1 VQAANESEFLL
12 ELLVQWEELRQQG
25 KSATPEEL
33 CPGNPQL
40 QALLRERL
48 AKRQRLQA
56 VLDLPGETR
65 REQPAA
71 AASLPVIEGY
81 AIGELLGRGGMGVVY
96 RARQNVLQRQVA
108 LKIVLGGASASAV
121 ERGRFRTEAEAVARL
136 QHPNIVTIYEVGEQG
151 GCPYLA
157 LEFVSGG
164 SLAQQLDGTPMPP
177 RRAAQ
182 LLLDLARAAQH
193 AHEQGIVHRDLKPA
207 NILLTET
214 GTVKVADFGLAKRLD
229 AELGHTQTGA
239 VLGSPSYMAPEQAAG
254 RTAEVGPLTDVYA
267 LGAILYELLTGRP
280 PFVSPSVLETLD
292 QVREHEPVAP
302 SSLQPRVSHDLEVIC
317 LKCLQKAPADRYSS
331 AAALAA
337 DLQAF
342 LEGEPIQAR
351 SFTGLEKIAR
361 AIRRNRLDERIRPLS
376 TIYLVAGP
384 LCLLLHLAVYLLW
397 GRSPRFPEVIVLVST
412 VTVLCLP
419 VGILVCFPW
428 LFQALSSQNRRRIW
442 AVWGS
447 NLVGSLLALLIFWLK
462 TPTDDPERLLLV
474 YPVLGLMAGTAFFA
488 MAEEFGLSYVVGAG
502 IIAVAVLNAFV
513 PYWAPLIV
521 AFLANLNLLSAAL
534 VLRRLGAPGDR
545 PA

>member
-1 VQAANESEFLL
+1 VHPANESEFLL

-25 KSATPEEL
+25 KSATPEDL
-33 CPGNPQL
+33 CPDDPHL

-48 AKRQRLQA
+48 ARRQRLQA
-56 VLDLPGETR
+56 ALDLPTYTR
-65 REQPAA
+65 REQPPG

-121 ERGRFRTEAEAVARL
+121 ERARFRTEAEAVARL
-136 QHPNIVTIYEVGEQG
+136 QHPNIVT
-151 GCPYLA
+151 
-157 LEFVSGG
+157 
-164 SLAQQLDGTPMPP
+164 
-177 RRAAQ
+177 
-182 LLLDLARAAQH
+182 
-193 AHEQGIVHRDLKPA
+193 
-207 NILLTET
+207 
-214 GTVKVADFGLAKRLD
+214 
-229 AELGHTQTGA
+229 
-239 VLGSPSYMAPEQAAG
+239 
-254 RTAEVGPLTDVYA
+254 VYA
-267 LGAILYELLTGRP
+267 LGAILYEMLTGRP
-280 PFVSPSVLETLD
+280 PFVSTSVLETLD
-292 QVREHEPVAP
+292 QVREHEPAAP
-302 SSLQPRVSHDLEVIC
+302 SSLQPRVPHDLEVIC
-317 LKCLQKAPADRYSS
+317 LKCLQKAPADRYAS

-351 SFTGLEKIAR
+351 SLTGLEQIAR
-361 AIRRNRLDERIRPLS
+361 AIRRNRLDERTRPLS

-384 LCLLLHLAVYLLW
+384 VVLLLHLAVYLLW
-397 GRSPRFPEVIVLVST
+397 GASPRFPEVIVLVST
-412 VTVLCLP
+412 VTLVIQP
-419 VGILVCFPW
+419 VAIMVFCPW
-428 LFQALSSQNRRRIW
+428 LLRPLSSQHRRRIW

-462 TPTDDPERLLLV
+462 TPADDPERLLLV
-474 YPVLGLMAGTAFFA
+474 YPVLGLLTGTAFFA
-488 MAEEFGLSYVVGAG
+488 FAEDFGGNYVVGAG

-513 PYWAPLIV
+513 PFWAPLIV

>member
-1 VQAANESEFLL
+1 
-12 ELLVQWEELRQQG
+12 
-25 KSATPEEL
+25 
-33 CPGNPQL
+33 
-40 QALLRERL
+40 
-48 AKRQRLQA
+48 
-56 VLDLPGETR
+56 
-65 REQPAA
+65 
-71 AASLPVIEGY
+71 
-81 AIGELLGRGGMGVVY
+81 M
-96 RARQNVLQRQVA
+96 
-108 LKIVLGGASASAV
+108 
-121 ERGRFRTEAEAVARL
+121 
-136 QHPNIVTIYEVGEQG
+136 
-151 GCPYLA
+151 
-157 LEFVSGG
+157 
-164 SLAQQLDGTPMPP
+164 
-177 RRAAQ
+177 
-182 LLLDLARAAQH
+182 
-193 AHEQGIVHRDLKPA
+193 
-207 NILLTET
+207 
-214 GTVKVADFGLAKRLD
+214 
-229 AELGHTQTGA
+229 
-239 VLGSPSYMAPEQAAG
+239 
-254 RTAEVGPLTDVYA
+254 
-267 LGAILYELLTGRP
+267 LTGRP
-280 PFVSPSVLETLD
+280 PFVSTSVLETLD

-302 SSLQPRVSHDLEVIC
+302 SSLQPRVPHDLEVIC

-351 SFTGLEKIAR
+351 SFTGLEQIAR

-384 LCLLLHLAVYLLW
+384 LCLLAHLLVYLLW

-412 VTVLCLP
+412 ATVLCLP

-428 LFQALSSQNRRRIW
+428 LFQAANSRLRRRIW

-462 TPTDDPERLLLV
+462 TPQDEPERLLLV

-488 MAEEFGLSYVVGAG
+488 FTEEFGLNYVVGAG

-534 VLRRLGAPGDR
+534 ILRRLGAPGDR